1 MRILRD
7 KHIVLGVTGS
17 IAAYKAVGLASRL
30 VQAGATVDVIM
41 TEAAT
46 ELVQPLSFQAITHR
60 PVVTEMFTPS
70 TRSGHRLLAKMEIGH
85 VTLAQRADLMV
96 IAPATANTI
105 AKLAAGLADNM
116 LTATALATRAPIIIA
131 PAMESAMYESPVTQ
145 ENLAR
150 LRQRGVTI
158 VEPGY
163 GRLASGAVGVGRLA
177 EMEDI
182 LGTIRL
188 VLGQG
193 GDLAGRRVVV
203 TAGGTREPIDPLRF
217 VGNRSSGRMG
227 YALAEAA
234 RDRGAKVTLV
244 AGPTA
249 LITPPGVQFVPVDTA
264 QEMRDAVLAALPGA
278 DVLIMA
284 AAVAD
289 YRPAEIRERKIKKG
303 EGGLTLKLVRNPDIL
318 AQVARWRESEPGGS
332 RLVVVGFAAETEDLV
347 ENARAKLEAKGL
359 DLIVANPVPV
369 SFGAPESQ
377 ATLIDHQGE
386 VTELPLLPKEE
397 IAERVLDR
405 VVGFLRLEL
414 AKGPRLKP
422 SG

>member
-1 MRILRD
+1 MRVLKELNI
-7 KHIVLGVTGS
+7 ILGVTGS

-30 VQAGATVDVIM
+30 VQAGAIVDVVM

-46 ELVQPLSFQAITHR
+46 ELVQPLSFQAITRR
-60 PVVTEMFTPS
+60 PVVTEMFT
-70 TRSGHRLLAKMEIGH
+70 LLAETEIGH
-85 VTLAQRADLMV
+85 VTLAQRADLLV

-105 AKLAAGLADNM
+105 ARLATGLADNM

-131 PAMESAMYESPVTQ
+131 PAMESGMYENPATQ

-150 LRQRGVTI
+150 LRERGVI
-158 VEPGY
+158 VVEPGY

-177 EMEDI
+177 EIEAI

-188 VLGQG
+188 VLGRG

-203 TAGGTREPIDPLRF
+203 TAGGTREPIDPVRF
-217 VGNRSSGRMG
+217 IGNRSSGKMG

-234 RDRGAKVTLV
+234 RYRGAGVTLI

-249 LITPPGVQFVPVDTA
+249 LATPVGVAFGPVTTA
-264 QEMRDAVLAALPGA
+264 QEMRDAVMAALPST

-289 YRPAEIRERKIKKG
+289 FRPTEIRGRKIKKAEG
-303 EGGLTLKLVRNPDIL
+303 ERSLRLARTPDIL
-318 AQVARWRESEPGGS
+318 AQVARWRESEPQGS

-347 ENARAKLEAKGL
+347 ENARAKLEAKRL
-359 DLIVANPVPV
+359 DLIVANPVPA
-369 SFGAPESQ
+369 SFGVDQSRVILMDREGQ
-377 ATLIDHQGE
+377 

-405 VVGFLRLEL
+405 VVEWMG
-414 AKGPRLKP
+414 KP
-422 SG
+422 S